1 MKNNVLLI
9 SVAEK
14 CCPDEV
20 KMKCHILEK
29 IKAEEFTEALR
40 IANEGLDMGKGLITT
55 TTNTTADTDT
65 EV

>member
-14 CCPDEV
+14 CCPDEA

-29 IKAEEFTEALR
+29 LKAEEFTEALR
-40 IANEGLDMGKGLITT
+40 IANEGLELGKGLITT
-55 TTNTTADTDT
+55 TSADTDT